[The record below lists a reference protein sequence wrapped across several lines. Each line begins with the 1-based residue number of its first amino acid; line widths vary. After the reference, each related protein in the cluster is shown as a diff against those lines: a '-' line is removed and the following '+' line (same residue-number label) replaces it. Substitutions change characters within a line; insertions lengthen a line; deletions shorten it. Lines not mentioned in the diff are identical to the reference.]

1 MDRRGVDSRD
11 DRPFRDLP
19 RFTDYFASLL
29 GRSEFSQRELAA
41 MIGFNHPNVM
51 SMLKT
56 GRMKVPLD
64 RIPDLAWALNADPF
78 VLLVLALNDE
88 HPALLRI
95 LQDHMGISVSTLQL
109 ASLARTPRAGSG
121 AVSAPPSEPKSSSSS
136 GCAQNARRARLGS
149 KRDLRRRE

>member
-1 MDRRGVDSRD
+1 MDRKDVGSRD

-19 RFTDYFASLL
+19 RFTEYLGSLL
-29 GRSEFSQRELAA
+29 ARSEFSQRELAG
-41 MIGFNHPNVM
+41 MVGFNHPNVM

-64 RIPDLAWALNADPF
+64 RIPDLAWALNADAF

-88 HPALLRI
+88 HPALLTI

-109 ASLARTPRAGSG
+109 ASLARTPRSNSGVVSDVESVPGS
-121 AVSAPPSEPKSSSSS
+121 SAASE
-136 GCAQNARRARLGS
+136 CAQGARRARQGS
-149 KRDLRRRE
+149 KRDFRRRE